1 MFLHLCAVDT
11 LDDESLKLWNMVMGS
26 FLRETAI
33 INSQN
38 VIIALLM
45 RLRFTKMEKKDE
57 LLKCIDTEKHGV
69 VLDLIGNF
77 LDLKKNPPFKY
88 RDRVLEIFQE
98 AARAWILVH
107 TPKNIEL
114 DLTFA
119 DTSSSTVPFEHPLHV
134 CMSYYCNSQGIL
146 YAKKG
151 DMIRCD
157 VHERH
162 RVRVQEMEKTEA
174 DTDPIEMRMA
184 KVYAESEY
192 DALLILCANRVFK
205 DALFGNTRGES
216 EKLSSA
222 EDRQRHAEDLLVV
235 ARQNHQ
241 MLLTAKKPADSKPNP
256 AVEDAASAETE
267 PEANSSPCDNG
278 KGMVVEQAHSDAN
291 KPADC
296 NRKGMV
302 VEQKRSDANKKKV
315 PPLDLSSNSPSSGP
329 KVPAAPN
336 AQKKTERVLHFK

>member
-1 MFLHLCAVDT
+1 MFLRLCAVET
-11 LDDESLKLWNMVMGS
+11 LDDESLKLWNMVMGC
-26 FLRETAI
+26 FERDKGI

-45 RLRFTKMEKKDE
+45 RLRFTKMDKKNE
-57 LLKCIDTEKHGV
+57 LLQLIDTQKHGV

-77 LDLKKNPPFKY
+77 MDLKKNPPFQY

-114 DLTFA
+114 ELTFA
-119 DTSSSTVPFEHPLHV
+119 DTSSTTVPFEHPLHV

-146 YAKKG
+146 YQKKG
-151 DMIRCD
+151 DLIRCD

-162 RVRVQEMEKTEA
+162 RARVQEMVKTETN
-174 DTDPIEMRMA
+174 TDPIEMRMA

-235 ARQNHQ
+235 ARKNHQ
-241 MLLTAKKPADSKPNP
+241 MLLTANKSADSKPIP
-256 AVEDAASAETE
+256 TVGDAAGAETE
-267 PEANSSPCDNG
+267 PETNSGSCDNG
-278 KGMVVEQAHSDAN
+278 TEVRVRQA
-291 KPADC
+291 
-296 NRKGMV
+296 
-302 VEQKRSDANKKKV
+302 RSGANKKKV
-315 PPLDLSSNSPSSGP
+315 PPLDLSLNSPSSGP
-329 KVPAAPN
+329 KVPPAPHV
-336 AQKKTERVLHFK
+336 QKKTERVLHFPVM